1 MKSPEDDA
9 RSAVVFWIP
18 HVCPHVLPVT
28 AVAAGPAYGARA
40 FRLSDVRC
48 RTTVLLSPNG
58 VQHLLFHD
66 SERALQLAVHGSS
79 VFVPVRLMV
88 DIVAEPGHVRHRLV
102 AIEAFNAVLATGAIP
117 ASSFPA
123 EPRGR
128 RLRVVL
134 QALDGWL
141 AGATN
146 REIAAALFGRR
157 RVDADW
163 RDPRDH
169 LRDQVRRA
177 IRRGRALMAGGY
189 RRLLV

>member
-1 MKSPEDDA
+1 
-9 RSAVVFWIP
+9 
-18 HVCPHVLPVT
+18 
-28 AVAAGPAYGARA
+28 
-40 FRLSDVRC
+40 
-48 RTTVLLSPNG
+48 
-58 VQHLLFHD
+58 
-66 SERALQLAVHGSS
+66 
-79 VFVPVRLMV
+79 MV